1 MEFNTA
7 KPYSKSRYVHTNH
20 QSLRKCCG
28 CIHLRVGSAFAS
40 LIWAG
45 ISLYFA
51 IICFQ
56 RQNPFFSYL
65 PFQANIVFGVINL
78 LFFIIALCGL
88 FTLFLDYAHAVQV
101 YSHTLWV
108 FIALVLIDAF
118 ANLVVFGTDK
128 SNYYDWC
135 VNTAFQALPQDTQNG
150 SQLNNGVDYYNCNKL
165 WQDEFNFGLVCVFLM
180 VTIYSYWA
188 TCVYSYSHKL
198 AAIQLWESGMLT
210 GQIEGIAPFFGG
222 TMPLP
227 QDRNVI
233 VLQNEK
239 PSSKTN
245 KIKHGTDNDNDN
257 GNSKKKSSW
266 FLPTTLRSFKKK
278 SKMTAD
284 VMPIDDSNTNNK
296 GLSLPISMPQE
307 SSTLP
312 NYPLDFKLGVNGNVI
327 ELS

>member
-51 IICFQ
+51 VICFQ
-56 RQNPFFSYL
+56 QQNPFFSYL

-78 LFFIIALCGL
+78 LFFIITLGGL

-135 VNTAFQALPQDTQNG
+135 VNTAFNSLPQDTQ
-150 SQLNNGVDYYNCNKL
+150 LINGVDYYNCSKL

-188 TCVYSYSHKL
+188 TCIYSYSHKL

-222 TMPLP
+222 AMPLP

-239 PSSKTN
+239 PSSKTKN
-245 KIKHGTDNDNDN
+245 KQHGDEN
-257 GNSKKKSSW
+257 KKW
-266 FLPTTLRSFKKK
+266 FLPATFRSFKKN
-278 SKMTAD
+278 SK
-284 VMPIDDSNTNNK
+284 VKDSAVPMNDPNMNK
-296 GLSLPISMPQE
+296 NSTLPISMPE
-307 SSTLP
+307 ETTSNSSP

-327 ELS
+327 ELT